1 MDAHRKR
8 AWEALEIGPLW
19 RSREASEQVPEQVP
33 EPPQP
38 VQPLTW
44 TQLQQT
50 VSGCTAC
57 SLSNSRQKTVF
68 GVGAQPAPW
77 MLVGEAPGQQEDAS
91 GEPFVGPAGQ
101 LLDQMLAAIGVNRRT
116 DVFITNVLKCRP
128 PANRDP
134 SPEEVSRCEPY
145 LKRQVDLVQPRL
157 ILVLGRFAAHSLLGT
172 DASLVSLRGVVH
184 SYASAA
190 GPIPLVVTYHPAYLL
205 RNLPE
210 KARSWSDLCLA
221 RRTFDAAAGPD

>member
-19 RSREASEQVPEQVP
+19 RSREASEQVPV
-33 EPPQP
+33 PPQP

-44 TQLQQT
+44 AELQRT

-101 LLDQMLAAIGVNRRT
+101 LLDQMLAAIGVNRRM

-210 KARSWSDLCLA
+210 KARSWSDLRLA